1 MDPTTGSASTKP
13 SAVTVTANSAM
24 PRGLSRP
31 SCALIASLTRRANDP
46 RPARHSRG
54 QENRGR
60 AHRPRA
66 DVVREPSLHMP
77 LHASADT
84 QLREGWAMSERNMV
98 VVVVMSVPDDYEGL
112 PLNEAIEAIGQ
123 AIPREL
129 WRSGFVAI
137 DADAE
142 RVIAFIDGM
151 ETAA

>member
-1 MDPTTGSASTKP
+1 
-13 SAVTVTANSAM
+13 
-24 PRGLSRP
+24 
-31 SCALIASLTRRANDP
+31 
-46 RPARHSRG
+46 
-54 QENRGR
+54 
-60 AHRPRA
+60 
-66 DVVREPSLHMP
+66 MP